1 MGRGKLSLSNS
12 SLLRSADRISY
23 RGCQQPQGAKCRS
36 VTCALQGIDRHNL
49 GQFQLSEQLS
59 ILTLSE
65 HKMLWMWRLIFGMHW
80 LEAAN
85 APKCCFGSVVEV
97 RRLEAASALQ
107 PPGSRDFKS
116 PPEIS
121 CGSVP
126 CSDQATHPLFQSPFL
141 WYPVHLMINLL
152 DTFWPAIERV
162 WFLNKY
168 FLFRHHDPHHLCEA
182 GAGRPG
188 SCHHQGLQCPA
199 QDHIQDGFWGQW
211 TASHP
216 RRCEVPKICWDCK
229 SQAAWW
235 HSQVDHM
242 YDAIKLEIYI

>member
-126 CSDQATHPLFQSPFL
+126 CSDQATHPLYQSPFL
-141 WYPVHLMINLL
+141 WYPVHLMINLYRKGVISEQIFPFQ
-152 DTFWPAIERV
+152 TPWPQPSL
-162 WFLNKY
+162 W
-168 FLFRHHDPHHLCEA
+168 
-182 GAGRPG
+182 GRG
-188 SCHHQGLQCPA
+188 
-199 QDHIQDGFWGQW
+199 W
-211 TASHP
+211 
-216 RRCEVPKICWDCK
+216 
-229 SQAAWW
+229 
-235 HSQVDHM
+235 
-242 YDAIKLEIYI
+242 